1 VNGSK
6 LNQRTGEDAEMKTRT
21 TRILATTLA
30 ATVALTATAWTPAS
44 AETRIR
50 TKPDRPVVV
59 EYPVK
64 AKKHKQVKV
73 IKNRGAQARHI
84 QNAQHE
90 RYGKV
95 RFRIDRAPRSVIV
108 RPVYTGAF
116 VINRPRFVVVRPVP
130 VWVHRPSRSSVAVSV
145 RFGKVVLAAATAE
158 RTPHFG
164 CNFCDAHFRR
174 YGAWEQHVM
183 SCAHWRSPVRVIAVP
198 WDDGDVEYFRQQAF
212 DTYWEDEHVSVT
224 YRDW

>member
-1 VNGSK
+1 VNGSN

-30 ATVALTATAWTPAS
+30 ATVALTATAWTPAT
-44 AETRIR
+44 AEKRAR
-50 TKPDRPVVV
+50 TKPNRAVVV

-64 AKKHKQVKV
+64 AKKHKQVVVK
-73 IKNRGAQARHI
+73 KNRRAQTRHI
-84 QNAQHE
+84 HNARHE

-95 RFRIDRAPRSVIV
+95 RFRIDRAPRRVIV
-108 RPVYTGAF
+108 RPVYAGAF

-130 VWVHRPSRSSVAVSV
+130 VWVQRPSRSNLTVSV
-145 RFGKVVLAAATAE
+145 RFGKVVLAAATSE
-158 RTPHFG
+158 RAPRFG
-164 CNFCDAHFRR
+164 CNFCDAHFGR
-174 YGAWEQHVM
+174 YGAWERHVM
-183 SCAHWRSPVRVIAVP
+183 NCAHWRSPVRVIAVP

-212 DTYWEDEHVSVT
+212 DTYWEDERVCVT